1 MSLFVLVTSILIATL
16 VGWLFTL
23 FDDDT
28 SSFPSGLIG
37 GMIGVMIPLML
48 LIYFIGTTPT
58 ALHVYQ
64 GRTTLEITY
73 KDSIPVDSVVVF
85 KTDK

>member
-16 VGWLFTL
+16 VGWVFTL
-23 FDDDT
+23 FDDT
-28 SSFPSGLIG
+28 SNFPSAFIG
-37 GMIGVMIPLML
+37 GTIGVIIPLML

-73 KDSIPVDSVVVF
+73 KDSIPIDSVVVF
-85 KTDK
+85 KDKK